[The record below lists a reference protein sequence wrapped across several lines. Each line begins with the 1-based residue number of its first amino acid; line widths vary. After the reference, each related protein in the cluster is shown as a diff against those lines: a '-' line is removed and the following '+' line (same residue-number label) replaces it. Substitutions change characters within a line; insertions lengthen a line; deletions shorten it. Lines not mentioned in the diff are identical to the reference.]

1 MGTPIQCGNS
11 MMAKAGAVLGI
22 FLFSVLLFGDCLG
35 ETREADERVVAIGT
49 GAVTGIYFP
58 LGGAICR
65 LVNRERETHGVR
77 CLVDSTEGSI
87 ANLNAIR
94 RGELELGLAQSDQQF
109 NAYRGLG
116 PFAAEGPNKKLRTL
130 LSLHTEPFT
139 VMARA
144 DSGIK
149 TFADLKGKRVNIG
162 PPGSG
167 QRATL
172 EALLAAQGWTLADF
186 AEVSE
191 LPPGQQAEALCDN
204 KVDAIVYTVGHPNR
218 SILESTIACDSGFVE
233 VTGPAVDRLV
243 HANPYYT
250 HAVIPGGM
258 YRGNPQDVATF
269 GVKSTLVSSA
279 DIAEETIYQV
289 VKAVFENFAEFQSA
303 HMALAAQTPQSM
315 VTEGN
320 SAPLHKGAERYYKEA
335 GLLEQAAEP

>member
-1 MGTPIQCGNS
+1 
-11 MMAKAGAVLGI
+11 MMAKAGAALGI
-22 FLFSVLLFGDCLG
+22 FLVSALLFGDCIG
-35 ETREADERVVAIGT
+35 AAQEQDARVITIGT

-65 LVNRERETHGVR
+65 LVNREHRTHGIR
-77 CLVDSTEGSI
+77 CLVDSTDGSI
-87 ANLNAIR
+87 DNLNAIR
-94 RGELELGLAQSDQQF
+94 HGELDLGLAQSDQQS

-116 PFAAEGPNKKLRTL
+116 PFAAEGPDKNLRTL
-130 LSLHTEPFT
+130 FSLHPEPFT
-139 VMARA
+139 VVARA

-162 PPGSG
+162 PQGSG

-172 EALLAAQGWTLADF
+172 EALLAAKGWTLADF
-186 AEVSE
+186 AEVSQ

-218 SILESTIACDSGFVE
+218 SILESTIACDSVFVE
-233 VTGPAVDRLV
+233 VAGSAVDRLV
-243 HANPYYT
+243 RDNAYYT

-258 YRGNPQDVATF
+258 YRGNPHDVATF

-303 HMALAAQTPQSM
+303 HVALATQTRQSM
-315 VTEGN
+315 VSEGN

-335 GLLEQAAEP
+335 GLLDQAAEP